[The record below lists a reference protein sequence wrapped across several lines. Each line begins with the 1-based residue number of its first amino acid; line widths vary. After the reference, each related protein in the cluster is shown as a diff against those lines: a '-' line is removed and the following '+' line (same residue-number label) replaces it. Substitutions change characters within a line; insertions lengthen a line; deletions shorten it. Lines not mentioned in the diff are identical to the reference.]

1 MNSSFEFIPLV
12 ALFTTLIMGSI
23 SYFCYLKYKDQEL
36 SNLTE
41 FWASLA
47 VNEIIFYFLKDGGP
61 QYLAFS
67 MIGWLWSMRTFRLV
81 LQDISGKRYWDRW
94 EFGVLG
100 VGLFLSLALGTYGY
114 SFLLTTLPLSLAV
127 GGLGLFIISKTY
139 AEVPRKIISPLVQ
152 LTFSVMALLFIQRL
166 AFPLWGINPT
176 INVLIL
182 LGLGAGALS
191 TYMERM
197 SGRHKDEL
205 DRMITER
212 KEKLISSSKYSELG
226 MMSAGIAHE
235 INNPLAVIQ
244 ARTTQL
250 LRVYKDPDRQQ
261 DLGDG
266 LKQILYTSERI
277 DRTIQGVREFVHQDE
292 KTEFRE
298 IGLRDLV
305 DDVMAFTGQR
315 LKNHGV
321 SVRFYGIDGFSVYGN
336 KIQLEQIILNL
347 LNNSF
352 DAIEYLPDKWIELS
366 AVENDEVLQIYF
378 KDSGHGIPPEIVGKI
393 MDPFF
398 STKEVGKGT
407 GLGLALA
414 KGIAEK
420 HGGRLD
426 YIDEG
431 PHTTFMLELP
441 RRDLNT
447 EWEMAYH

>member
-1 MNSSFEFIPLV
+1 MNSSFEFIPLI

-23 SYFCYLKYKDQEL
+23 SYFCYLKHKDQEL

-47 VNEIIFYFLKDGGP
+47 VNEIIFYFLRDGGP

-81 LQDISGKRYWDRW
+81 LQDISGKRYWERW

-100 VGLFLSLALGTYGY
+100 VGIFSSLALGSYGY
-114 SFLLTTLPLSLAV
+114 SFLLSTLPLSVAV
-127 GGLGLFIISKTY
+127 GGLGLFVTAKTY
-139 AEVPRKIISPLVQ
+139 AEVPRNYLTPLVKV
-152 LTFSVMALLFIQRL
+152 TFSFMALLFIERL
-166 AFPLWGINPT
+166 AFPLWGINP
-176 INVLIL
+176 ILHALIL
-182 LGLGAGALS
+182 LSLGASGLA
-191 TYMERM
+191 TYMEKI
-197 SGRHKDEL
+197 SIRHKEEL
-205 DRMITER
+205 EAMVKER
-212 KEKLISSSKYSELG
+212 KEKLLSSSKYSELG

-292 KTEFRE
+292 RTEFRE
-298 IGLRDLV
+298 IELKDLV

-321 SVRFYGIDGFSVYGN
+321 SVRFYGIDGYSIYGN
-336 KIQLEQIILNL
+336 KIQLEQILLNL

-352 DAIEYLPDKWIELS
+352 DAIEFLPDKWIELS
-366 AVENDEVLQIYF
+366 AVESDEVLQIYF
-378 KDSGHGIPPEIVGKI
+378 KDSGHGIPPEVAEKM

-420 HGGRLD
+420 HGGRLEYLD
-426 YIDEG
+426 NG
-431 PHTTFMLELP
+431 PHTTFLLELP
-441 RRDLNT
+441 RRDLNA
-447 EWEMAYH
+447 EWGMAYH